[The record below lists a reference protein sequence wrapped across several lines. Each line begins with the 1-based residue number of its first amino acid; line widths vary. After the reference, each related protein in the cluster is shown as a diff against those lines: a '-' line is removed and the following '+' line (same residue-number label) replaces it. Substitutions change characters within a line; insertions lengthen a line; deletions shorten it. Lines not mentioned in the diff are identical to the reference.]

1 MRTAAARRSGEPLA
15 EGATDEAPPA
25 ARSDRG
31 PRLRVRRALGVASRP
46 IYASPAPPPPAAVWY
61 HGQHFVPDE
70 LGGGWCYAEGPHQ
83 HDYAPD
89 RVDAADL
96 HEGYYYY
103 RGAYEFRTTEAIRC
117 RPAAGAT
124 CGAAHVPPDGPDFAW
139 NRGRGWI
146 YRGAWR
152 PHRPPPPSYWPVV
165 RAPRPTP
172 RPADYARPYPDPAT
186 ATSAPRPP
194 ATSARSRRRPPRP
207 YSVAEPPRPQRR
219 RPRPR
224 QPSARPRRHAS
235 RPRRSVPCALP
246 VAGPSRP
253 RRRAPLQTFHARPRR
268 HASRPRRTGP
278 RALPVAEP
286 PWPGR

>member
-1 MRTAAARRSGEPLA
+1 MKRLLLLAATVVLASGCVVHSA
-15 EGATDEAPPA
+15 
-25 ARSDRG
+25 
-31 PRLRVRRALGVASRP
+31 ASRP

-89 RVDAADL
+89 RVDAHDL

-103 RGAYEFRTTEAIRC
+103 RGAYEFSYYGGHPV

-124 CGAAHVPPDGPDFAW
+124 CGPHTHEHFRPTDRTSRGTAAAAGSTAARGVRTARLRPATGPWSAPRAPRHGPPTT
-139 NRGRGWI
+139 RVR
-146 YRGAWR
+146 
-152 PHRPPPPSYWPVV
+152 HRPP
-165 RAPRPTP
+165 TQL
-172 RPADYARPYPDPAT
+172 
-186 ATSAPRPP
+186 
-194 ATSARSRRRPPRP
+194 RRRPPRAGAP
-207 YSVAEPPRPQRR
+207 RAGPAPGPRALSVAEPPRPQRR

-253 RRRAPLQTFHARPRR
+253 RRRRPRLRQPSARPRR
-268 HASRPRRTGP
+268 HAPGHAAQAPRPTRRRAALARAVTPEATATFRGP
-278 RALPVAEP
+278 
-286 PWPGR
+286 